1 MCVESTAGIIDKEQE
16 RGGIYGSNKA
26 RNREYFRIIARFRRI
41 VGDGDE
47 L

>member
-1 MCVESTAGIIDKEQE
+1 MDAAGDVMLGMGYELIVGPYPD
-16 RGGIYGSNKA
+16 
-26 RNREYFRIIARFRRI
+26 NREYFRIIARFRRI

>member
-1 MCVESTAGIIDKEQE
+1 MDAAGNVMLSMGYDLIAGPYPD
-16 RGGIYGSNKA
+16 
-26 RNREYFRIIARFRRI
+26 NREYFRIIARFRRI